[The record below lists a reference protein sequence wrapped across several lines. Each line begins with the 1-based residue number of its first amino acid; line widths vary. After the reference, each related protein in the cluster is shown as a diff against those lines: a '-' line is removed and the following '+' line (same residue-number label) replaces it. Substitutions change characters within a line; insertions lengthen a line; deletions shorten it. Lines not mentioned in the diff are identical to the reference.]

1 MIRLFSFI
9 LISLIAA
16 LSAATPVLAQD
27 RLPAMEVSLRDV
39 NGNGVA
45 GATVT
50 IRDRSGQ
57 QVFVTTQTDV
67 AGVARIDQVPV
78 DTVRVAVSGTL
89 PTGIALLQEGDD
101 ALGMRVWLDAVTVPV
116 ALRVEPDGRV
126 VPDPLL
132 MFAQEGID
140 EASLLKPIPTAPL
153 APTQP
158 ATLTPSGAVDAPVA
172 APPAAQ
178 PGDAPSTPQT
188 GLLRGLLLVLALG
201 CGIGLVLWLER
212 RRA

>member
-1 MIRLFSFI
+1 MVRLFSFI
-9 LISLIAA
+9 FISLIAA
-16 LSAATPVLAQD
+16 FSAPIPALAQE
-27 RLPAMEVSLRDV
+27 RQPALEISIRDV
-39 NGNGVA
+39 NGSGVA
-45 GATVT
+45 GVTVT

-57 QVFVTTQTDV
+57 QAFVTTQTDA

-89 PTGIALLQEGDD
+89 PTGIALLQEGND

-140 EASLLKPIPTAPL
+140 EASRLNPIPTAPL

-158 ATLTPSGAVDAPVA
+158 ATLNPSGASEAPI
-172 APPAAQ
+172 PTTAAQ
-178 PGDAPSTPQT
+178 PDDAPENSQNN
-188 GLLRGLLLVLALG
+188 LLHGLLLVLALG
-201 CGIGLVLWLER
+201 CGIGAVLWLER

>member
-1 MIRLFSFI
+1 MVRLFSFI
-9 LISLIAA
+9 FISLLAA
-16 LSAATPVLAQD
+16 LSASTPVLAQE
-27 RLPAMEVSLRDV
+27 RLPALEISLRDV
-39 NGNGVA
+39 NGNAVV
-45 GATVT
+45 GATIT

-57 QVFVTTQTDV
+57 QVFVTTQTDA

-78 DTVRVAVSGTL
+78 DTVRVAVSGSL
-89 PTGIALLQEGDD
+89 PTGISLLQEGDD

-140 EASLLKPIPTAPL
+140 EASLLNPIPTASL

-158 ATLTPSGAVDAPVA
+158 AALTPSGVA
-172 APPAAQ
+172 
-178 PGDAPSTPQT
+178 DAPSAVSPVGAPNTAPATPQT
-188 GLLRGLLLVLALG
+188 GVLRGLLLVLALG

-212 RRA
+212 RRT

>member
-1 MIRLFSFI
+1 MVRLLCLIF
-9 LISLIAA
+9 ISLIAVF
-16 LSAATPVLAQD
+16 SAPLPALAQE
-27 RLPAMEVSLRDV
+27 RPPALEISLRDV
-39 NGNGVA
+39 NGSGVA
-45 GATVT
+45 GVTVT

-57 QVFVTTQTDV
+57 QVFVTTQTDA
-67 AGVARIDQVPV
+67 AGIARIDQVPV

-89 PTGIALLQEGDD
+89 PTGISLFQEGDD

-140 EASLLKPIPTAPL
+140 DAGLLNPIPTAPI

-158 ATLTPSGAVDAPVA
+158 AILTPSGAIDAS
-172 APPAAQ
+172 APSAPDTQ
-178 PGDAPSTPQT
+178 PGDASATPQT
-188 GLLRGLLLVLALG
+188 GGLLGLFLVLALG
-201 CGIGLVLWLER
+201 CGIGFVLWLER
-212 RRA
+212 RRV